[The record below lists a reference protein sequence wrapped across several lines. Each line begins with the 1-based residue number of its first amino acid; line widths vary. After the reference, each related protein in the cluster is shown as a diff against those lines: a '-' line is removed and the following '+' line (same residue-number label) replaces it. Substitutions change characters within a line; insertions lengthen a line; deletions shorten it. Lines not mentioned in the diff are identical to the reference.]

1 MSDRAP
7 GPGPLEA
14 REALATISEAVKLEQ
29 ALRSRTEGITW
40 MVWGLIWVG
49 YELSFDAWAWI
60 TRPAPFDATVGWVM
74 WVPWVLAGTLVTIA
88 LWRTAA
94 VSVPALEDRKPAGWL
109 VTAAWVLFVGVAWQG
124 SFLLIVEPLGLPGTP
139 ETLGS
144 IVVGLAWVLFGV
156 LNPFGVTDRGRHV
169 AEVIG
174 LVMIV
179 TGVVVGGML
188 PHEASAYTNK
198 IATLTV
204 VPIGGLV
211 PLLAGYWQATRG

>member
-1 MSDRAP
+1 MSQAQADKPTLDAQD
-7 GPGPLEA
+7 
-14 REALATISEAVKLEQ
+14 ALATISETVQLEH

-40 MVWGLIWVG
+40 MIWGLIWVG

-60 TRPAPFDATVGWVM
+60 IRPEPFDPLVGWLM
-74 WVPWVLAGTLVTIA
+74 WVPWVLAGTLITVA

-94 VSVPALEDRKPAGWL
+94 VSVPELEDRRPAGWL

-144 IVVGLAWVLFGV
+144 IVIGLAWLLFGV

-179 TGVVVGGML
+179 SGVVVGGML
-188 PHEASAYTNK
+188 PHEPSAYTNK